1 MWDPSKMSGAAD
13 DDSAP
18 SNSTP
23 QTPEG
28 TEGAPD
34 VTVTESKPD
43 TPGSHANEDDAS
55 KNDASKEESKSET
68 PIELATEDVE
78 PAKRENDEP
87 ANEEQTE
94 KKTESDTGDETAK
107 VEEPTKV
114 EEPQPAD
121 GEGAVNASEE
131 SPSNVEEERKCEPA
145 PETGETD
152 CVKQDDAEPLGEVNE
167 AQPNENEKGD
177 SVEGKQAE
185 EPAEKPVKEEGETE
199 GVVATDDSAKDEGN
213 ADEVGSVDKNKS
225 ESESENVIEAVT
237 DESINTKDNNDVAEG
252 TAQNADAE
260 IPTNI
265 PESANEPVPTE
276 SVEDTQCAEENPQS
290 NKDDVAAIVSTSTG
304 DAPSNPE
311 ERTERAKVEIS
322 ELDSVKLENERLKKR
337 VKELEDEIDRIREGR
352 KEGMKVQADY
362 LARELSQTQDTEKY
376 LREKLA
382 EVLQEK
388 EDSERRVKDMQLR
401 LKRFAKDDQAKDAR
415 LAKMQKELRE
425 ITHEVQILE
434 NMLDADTLR
443 SVQEQRA
450 SGKVNGPSG
459 AGTGTNKGTA
469 QPPPPQSKT
478 WIEAS
483 NSENVANEPVPTE
496 SVEDTQ
502 CAEENPQSNK
512 DDVAAIV
519 STSTGDAPSNP
530 EERTERAKV
539 EISELDSVKL
549 ENERLKKRVKELEDE
564 IDRIR
569 EGRKEGM
576 KVQADYLARELSQT
590 QDTEKYLRE
599 KLAEV
604 LQEKEDSERRVKD
617 MQLRLKRFAKDDQAK
632 DARYDEARALKCND
646 VSIYDDYISLNIAK
660 SKTDQYRQGNSVVIS
675 AGVTEACP
683 VKMVKKYIRV
693 ARISLDSNHFFFKPA
708 YRSKGFSALIRKEKP
723 LSYTTARGAGGAT
736 MVANTS
742 TKAKDG
748 YVVDTLDN
756 KLEVTKSLML

>member
-1 MWDPSKMSGAAD
+1 MSGAAD

-225 ESESENVIEAVT
+225 ENESENVIEAVT

-265 PESANEPVPTE
+265 PESGKQETKSNEGDTAPETKDPV
-276 SVEDTQCAEENPQS
+276 
-290 NKDDVAAIVSTSTG
+290 
-304 DAPSNPE
+304 
-311 ERTERAKVEIS
+311 
-322 ELDSVKLENERLKKR
+322 
-337 VKELEDEIDRIREGR
+337 
-352 KEGMKVQADY
+352 
-362 LARELSQTQDTEKY
+362 
-376 LREKLA
+376 
-382 EVLQEK
+382 
-388 EDSERRVKDMQLR
+388 
-401 LKRFAKDDQAKDAR
+401 
-415 LAKMQKELRE
+415 
-425 ITHEVQILE
+425 
-434 NMLDADTLR
+434 
-443 SVQEQRA
+443 
-450 SGKVNGPSG
+450 
-459 AGTGTNKGTA
+459 
-469 QPPPPQSKT
+469 
-478 WIEAS
+478 IEAS

-632 DARYDEARALKCND
+632 DARLAKMEKELREITHEVQILENMLDADTLRSVQEQRASGKVNGP
-646 VSIYDDYISLNIAK
+646 SGAGTGTNKGTAQPPPPQ
-660 SKTDQYRQGNSVVIS
+660 SKTCVI
-675 AGVTEACP
+675 
-683 VKMVKKYIRV
+683 
-693 ARISLDSNHFFFKPA
+693 L
-708 YRSKGFSALIRKEKP
+708 
-723 LSYTTARGAGGAT
+723 
-736 MVANTS
+736 
-742 TKAKDG
+742 
-748 YVVDTLDN
+748 
-756 KLEVTKSLML
+756 